1 MNSQQKRINA
11 LIFFALISIMFPF
24 RTAKLRRT
32 STLTETVKLGPKFI
46 FFEPSSEELIEK
58 GLHGRLVES
67 GIDYGKTIL
76 LSSFFAGCAAG
87 LRVVERKELKA
98 TKS

>member
-1 MNSQQKRINA
+1 MQSKKTLNV

-24 RTAKLRRT
+24 RTAKMLKNSNR
-32 STLTETVKLGPKFI
+32 TETVKLGPKFI

-87 LRVVERKELKA
+87 IRIIERKELKA
-98 TKS
+98 TNS